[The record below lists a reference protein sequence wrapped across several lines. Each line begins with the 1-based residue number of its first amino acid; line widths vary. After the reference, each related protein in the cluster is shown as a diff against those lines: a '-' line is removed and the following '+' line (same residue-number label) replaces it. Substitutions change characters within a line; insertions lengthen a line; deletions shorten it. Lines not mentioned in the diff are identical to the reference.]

1 MCRVATKWTL
11 SRAPPA
17 LKDPRVAADYRSVSS
32 PLRGLSSLRQQ
43 VFSVKATSRRARRRR
58 ELVLLEASVQLHAAG
73 SREEIEAV
81 AVNTAAAMSP
91 APRGVRTTFCRGDE
105 RTMTVVAAAG
115 DDAGAIVGFELALAQ
130 EVGDRL
136 MRGETIDASDVSA
149 ATRAA
154 SPAPAKLGD
163 LFCAPILIH
172 DRLRGGLM
180 ITADGRLPRGFEESF
195 RTLASHVTLALE
207 RLELTENVRRSE
219 ERFRALVQNA
229 SDIITVVDL
238 DGRITYETP
247 SVERILG
254 YAPEELE
261 GRPILDIVHPD
272 DHEASIAYFLEAMRH
287 GGVTAPVRWRV
298 QHADGSWR
306 YVETIYKNLAEDPNV
321 GGMLLTTRDVAERKE
336 LEDQLAHRAFHDV
349 LTGLPNRELFTD
361 RVEHALARQS
371 RASERVAVLF
381 FDVDDFKTV
390 NDSLGH
396 AAGDQLL
403 VAVARRLDE
412 CLRGGDTAARL
423 GGDEFGILLED
434 VADMREAAGVA
445 ERLIESLR
453 PPFEIDGKTTFVYA
467 SVGIALS
474 EETPGQHAAELLRN
488 ADVAMFTAKRR
499 GKGRYEFFEPDM
511 HTAALRRL
519 ELKAELQQA
528 LEGDQFF
535 VHYQP
540 SVDLAS
546 GRITGIEA
554 LVRWKHPEQ
563 GIVPPL
569 DFIPLAE
576 ETGLIL
582 PIGRWVLREACRQ
595 ARKWQ
600 QAHPDNPELSVGVN
614 LSGRQLQDPTIV
626 ADVRAALEDT
636 QLPAR
641 TLILEITETV
651 LLQDA
656 EAAASTLA
664 ALKDLGVKL
673 AIDDFGTGYSSLGYL
688 DRFPVDIVK
697 IAKPFI
703 DGVAHGPDESAVAA
717 AMITLSSTLG
727 LKTVAEGIEDADQL
741 AELRALSCDQGQG
754 FFLARPV
761 APADVAILL
770 AAGALPA
777 EA

>member
-1 MCRVATKWTL
+1 MEA
-11 SRAPPA
+11 SAA
-17 LKDPRVAADYRSVSS
+17 LVAAQTRADVEEVAVGAIARMVPTSGGVRATM
-32 PLRGLSSLRQQ
+32 LRGC
-43 VFSVKATSRRARRRR
+43 
-58 ELVLLEASVQLHAAG
+58 G
-73 SREEIEAV
+73 
-81 AVNTAAAMSP
+81 
-91 APRGVRTTFCRGDE
+91 E
-105 RTMTVVAAAG
+105 RMTIVAAAG
-115 DDAGAIVGFELALAQ
+115 DDADAIVGYELDIEPHVREPL
-130 EVGDRL
+130 L
-136 MRGETIDASDVSA
+136 RGETINGSQVSPQQ
-149 ATRAA
+149 RAA
-154 SPAPAKLGD
+154 SPVPAKLGE
-163 LFCAPILIH
+163 LFGVPLFTHGALS
-172 DRLRGGLM
+172 GALM
-180 ITADGRLPRGFEESF
+180 ITADKRLSRGFEEAF
-195 RTLASHVTLALE
+195 RTLASHVALALE
-207 RLELTENVRRSE
+207 SLELTDGIRRSE

-229 SDIITVVDL
+229 TDMITVVDL
-238 DGRITYETP
+238 EGRITYQTP
-247 SVERILG
+247 SVGRILG
-254 YAPEELE
+254 YESGTLE
-261 GRPILDIVHPD
+261 GNPILDIVHPD
-272 DHEASIAYFLEAMRH
+272 DREASIAYFLEALRH
-287 GGVTAPVRWRV
+287 GDVTAPVRWRV
-298 QHADGSWR
+298 RHSDGSWR
-306 YVETIYKNLAEDPNV
+306 YVETIYKNLADDPNV
-321 GGMLLTTRDVAERKE
+321 GGMLLTTRDVADRKE
-336 LEDQLAHRAFHDV
+336 LEDQLAHRAFHDA
-349 LTGLPNRELFTD
+349 LTGLPNRSLFTD
-361 RVEHALARQS
+361 RVEHALARQH
-371 RASERVAVLF
+371 RAGERVAVLF
-381 FDVDDFKTV
+381 FDIDDFKTV

-396 AAGDQLL
+396 AAGDDLL

-434 VADMREAAGVA
+434 VTDMREAAGVA
-445 ERLIESLR
+445 ERLIEALR

-474 EETPGQHAAELLRN
+474 GDTAGQHAAELLRN

-511 HTAALRRL
+511 HTAAVRRL
-519 ELKAELQQA
+519 ELKAELEQA
-528 LEGDQFF
+528 LEGEQFF
-535 VHYQP
+535 LHYQP
-540 SVDLAS
+540 AVDLAS

-554 LVRWKHPEQ
+554 LVRWKHPEH

-582 PIGRWVLREACRQ
+582 PIGRWVLREACKQ
-595 ARKWQ
+595 AREWQ
-600 QAHPDNPELSVGVN
+600 LGYPVNPELSVGVN
-614 LSGRQLQDPTIV
+614 LSGRQLQDPSVV

-636 QLPAR
+636 GLPAS

-656 EAAASTLA
+656 EAAASTLS

-727 LKTVAEGIEDADQL
+727 LKTVAEGIEDAEQL

-761 APADVAILL
+761 APEGVETLL

-777 EA
+777 GA